1 MGDIDYHADNADS
14 VLSFFDFTLEEVKG
28 RYLDFLHLGIETEQA
43 YDQDGTVDSDH
54 EEPES
59 TEETE
64 GTEGTEDHLNKEVDD
79 NLLHEVE
86 ELKGESIQAA
96 YADHEY
102 WKPQVDYNM
111 EDLLR
116 EMNQTA

>member
-14 VLSFFDFTLEEVKG
+14 VLSFFDFTLEEVKA
-28 RYLDFLHLGIETEQA
+28 RYLDFLHLGFETEQT
-43 YDQDGTVDSDH
+43 YNEDGTVDSDH
-54 EEPES
+54 GEPEL

-64 GTEGTEDHLNKEVDD
+64 ETEETEDHPIKDVDD

-96 YADHEY
+96 YADYNY